1 MIERGERGHDA
12 ELRGDEA
19 RHVKRGLADADDRG
33 RGRASRRL
41 ESGVVET
48 GDDESVRVGR
58 LADLLDQAR
67 NREGLVEI
75 ALDAGRPELGIDGV
89 TSTPGE
95 AAALA
100 AAPIFSVIER
110 VVFGLMT

>member
-1 MIERGERGHDA
+1 MPMTGA
-12 ELRGDEA
+12 
-19 RHVKRGLADADDRG
+19 
-33 RGRASRRL
+33 GRASRRL
-41 ESGVVET
+41 EPGVVET
-48 GDDESVRVGR
+48 GDDEGVRVAR

-67 NREGLVEI
+67 NGEGLVEI
-75 ALDAGRPELGIDGV
+75 ALDAGRPIVGLTVV

-110 VVFGLMT
+110 VVLGLMT